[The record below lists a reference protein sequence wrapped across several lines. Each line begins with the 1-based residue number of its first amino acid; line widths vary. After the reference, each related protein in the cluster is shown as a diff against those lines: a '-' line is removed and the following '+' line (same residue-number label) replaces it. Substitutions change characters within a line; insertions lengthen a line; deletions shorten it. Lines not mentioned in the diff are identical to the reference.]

1 MTLSTYQKNAWVDF
15 MEKVCTLISK
25 RFHSQWVV
33 KVKIQQNFLTY
44 ILLNAEIQMV
54 PCENST
60 KEVSY

>member
-1 MTLSTYQKNAWVDF
+1 

>member
-1 MTLSTYQKNAWVDF
+1 
-15 MEKVCTLISK
+15 MEKVCTLICK

-60 KEVSY
+60 KEVSH